1 MTQAVS
7 ANTASSLP
15 RGRPLVAWIGDDFT
29 GAAATMEVL
38 AFAGLKSVLFL
49 AEPTDA
55 QLAQFKDVSGLGI
68 ATMARTKSPEWMD
81 EHLPRMFR
89 KLAESGAEL
98 VHYKVC
104 STLDS
109 SVSTGSIGRALNL
122 GVKAFAP
129 RSVPIIVAAP
139 EMRRYQAFGNLFAG
153 TVQGVFR
160 LDRHPV
166 MSRHPVTPMAEADVA
181 RHIGTQTELAV
192 DCLDIE
198 ALADIRD
205 AAARLAAADGA
216 AAFTLDQIGPAE
228 EAAAGALLWQ
238 GRTLNRF
245 VIGSQGV
252 QYALVRHWLHEG
264 LVEPPQLVGS
274 IGRVEKMAVVSGSVS
289 PVTADQIAWSTKD
302 GFTSVGFDALAACG
316 SSGDLAAAEEAALDK
331 ALNVLD
337 TGSLPLIHS
346 AAGPDD
352 PGVKRLEAKLAGRDA
367 SDVNARIGQAL
378 GRILRRLIESR
389 HLRRVVVSGGDTSG
403 HVCTELG
410 IYALSALA
418 PTIPGAP
425 ICRAHADGPMDGLQ
439 LALKGGQMGSTDYF
453 NWVRDGGGARA
464 T

>member
-1 MTQAVS
+1 MQHEVN
-7 ANTASSLP
+7 ANAPSSLP
-15 RGRPLVAWIGDDFT
+15 EGRPLVAWIGDDFT

-49 AEPTDA
+49 AEPTA
-55 QLAQFKDVSGLGI
+55 SQLAQFKDVSGLGI
-68 ATMARTKSPEWMD
+68 ATMARTRAPEWMD

-89 KLAESGAEL
+89 ALADSGAEL

-109 SVSTGSIGRALNL
+109 SVSTGSIGRALNI
-122 GVKAFAP
+122 GVEAFAP

-153 TVQGVFR
+153 TLQGVFR

-166 MSRHPVTPMAEADVA
+166 MSRHPVTPMTEADVA
-181 RHIGTQTELAV
+181 RHIGTQTDLSV

-198 ALADIRD
+198 ALADRKG
-205 AAARLAAADGA
+205 AAARLSAADGPA
-216 AAFTLDQIGPAE
+216 AYTLDQIGPAE

-238 GRTLNRF
+238 GRAENRF

-252 QYALVRHWLHEG
+252 EYALVRHWRHEG
-264 LVEPPQLVGS
+264 LVEPPQPIRG
-274 IGRVEKMAVVSGSVS
+274 IGRVEEMAVVSGSVS
-289 PVTADQIAWSTKD
+289 PVAADQIAWSIKD
-302 GFTSVGFDALAACG
+302 GFTSVRFDAMAACG
-316 SSGDLAAAEEAALDK
+316 SPDDLGAAENAALDA

-337 TGSLPLIHS
+337 KGSVPLIYS

-352 PGVKRLEAKLAGRDA
+352 PGVKQLEAALAERNA
-367 SDVNARIGQAL
+367 ADVNAKIGQAL
-378 GRILRRLIESR
+378 GRILRHLVEARN
-389 HLRRVVVSGGDTSG
+389 LRRVVISGGDTSG

-418 PTIPGAP
+418 PTIPGAS
-425 ICRAHADGPMDGLQ
+425 ICRAHAEGPMDGLQ

-453 NWVRDGGGARA
+453 NWVRDGGGVRA